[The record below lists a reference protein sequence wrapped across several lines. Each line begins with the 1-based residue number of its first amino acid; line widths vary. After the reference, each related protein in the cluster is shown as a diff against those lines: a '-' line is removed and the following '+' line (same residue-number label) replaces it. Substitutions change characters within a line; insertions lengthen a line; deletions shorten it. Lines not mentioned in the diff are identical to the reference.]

1 MDGAAAPQRRGTAR
15 WLLVDKGRRK
25 RARRWTKSTTVMGSD
40 GWRDDESR
48 VMEGAERR
56 RGMVRPRRQL
66 DGKGRRDGDSTTM
79 EDEEPC
85 KRDGDVDV
93 DMAGG
98 GSNTGQRGI
107 KL

>member
-1 MDGAAAPQRRGTAR
+1 
-15 WLLVDKGRRK
+15 
-25 RARRWTKSTTVMGSD
+25 MGSD
-40 GWRDDESR
+40 GWRDGESR
-48 VMEGAERR
+48 VMEGAERQ
-56 RGMVRPRRQL
+56 RGTVRPRRQL
-66 DGKGRRDGDSTTM
+66 DGKGRCDGDLTTM
-79 EDEEPC
+79 DDEEPC